1 MANAVLYIGESESSV
16 TAVSPDP
23 YKCEYGLMD
32 VSYDVAGRTM
42 DAEATMYKQ
51 RICQKRKLNV
61 AWRNIDA
68 AAVSRIL
75 KAVNPEYIYVRY
87 WDAMDGQWETRCFY
101 VGDRSAP
108 LRWFEI
114 LGGTRYEELS
124 FDLIER

>member
-1 MANAVLYIGESESSV
+1 MSNPVLAIGESAGSL
-16 TAVSPDP
+16 TAVTPDP

-32 VSYDVAGRTM
+32 VSSDDAGRVM

-61 AWRNIDA
+61 AWRNPDA

-87 WDAMDGQWETRCFY
+87 WDAMDGQMETRCFY

>member
-1 MANAVLYIGESESSV
+1 MSNAVLSIGPSESSL
-16 TAVSPDP
+16 TDIRPDP

-32 VSYDVAGRTM
+32 VSSEDAGRVM

-61 AWRNIDA
+61 AWRNIDKD
-68 AAVSRIL
+68 AVSRIL
-75 KAVNPEYIYVRY
+75 TAVNPEYIYVRY
-87 WDAMDGQWETRCFY
+87 WDAMDGRFETRCFY

-108 LRWFEI
+108 LRWFEV